1 MLHPKDRPY
10 AKSQIVRYFAQNGI
24 TGYEIDKVKSA
35 FYFYGDGTLGETHL
49 WPSTEVLVP
58 RLLDLAC
65 EQWLKELSKLSGAN
79 NVN

>member
-24 TGYEIDKVKSA
+24 TGYTLDKVDSA
-35 FYFYGDGTLGETHL
+35 FYFCGDGTFGATYL

-58 RLLDLAC
+58 RLSDLTC
-65 EQWLKELSKLSGAN
+65 EQWLKELNKLSGAN
-79 NVN
+79 NGN